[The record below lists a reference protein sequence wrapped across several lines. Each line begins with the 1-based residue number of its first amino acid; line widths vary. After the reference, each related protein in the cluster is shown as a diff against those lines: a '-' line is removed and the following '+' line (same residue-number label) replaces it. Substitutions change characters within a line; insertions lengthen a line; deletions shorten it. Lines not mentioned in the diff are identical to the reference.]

1 MGDAAQCAAY
11 GMSVTEGAES
21 AELLRCA
28 RSLHRPV
35 LPVLRFGDSL
45 PRHLEAQLRL
55 QPTGPARSIR
65 AAGSAGA
72 GAGTGAGTGTGGGTA
87 PAGSMRQV
95 SKNGLFF
102 EPFIYNNEH
111 FTTPGSGQTQ
121 GKLQQKDCFSSG
133 ASVLES

>member
-45 PRHLEAQLRL
+45 PRHLEAPLRL

-95 SKNGLFF
+95 SKNGLF
-102 EPFIYNNEH
+102 EPFIYKNEH
-111 FTTPGSGQTQ
+111 FTKTGSGQTQ
-121 GKLQQKDCFSSG
+121 GKLQQKDRFSSG
-133 ASVLES
+133 ASALES